1 MLIFDTLDELE
12 SYSSIVPSMNDV
24 ITVMDHGTP
33 YEEGPGTYDCSSKSK
48 NKYVVSAHLSSETG
62 FPGEQFSG
70 HRVLEVCLEGEE
82 MVSIDGSVFKMSQ
95 GRFLVYEGDATIK
108 RGIMFSTPVAFKT
121 VRFVL

>member
-12 SYSSIVPSMNDV
+12 SYSSIVPHMNDV

-33 YEEGPGTYDCSSKSK
+33 YDDGPGIYDCSSRSK

-62 FPGEQFSG
+62 FKGENYPE
-70 HRVLEVCLEGEE
+70 HKVLEVCLEGEE
-82 MVSIDGSVFKMSQ
+82 MVSVDGSVFKMSQ

-121 VRFVL
+121 VRFIL